1 MVEVGV
7 EAREMLGMVVGERLE
22 DRRVQFTQGY
32 RQSAYERLVVLGEI
46 LASDAV
52 AVDVDFMECHLTV
65 PQDIWPVEQDA
76 QPQFPVVPSR
86 SVRIPSA
93 GIDKMLSASHIS
105 RGGKHG
111 VNDVVGENIV
121 RNKS

>member
-22 DRRVQFTQGY
+22 DGRVQFTQGY

-76 QPQFPVVPSR
+76 QPQLPVIPNAAFSVPC
-86 SVRIPSA
+86 A
-93 GIDKMLSASHIS
+93 
-105 RGGKHG
+105 
-111 VNDVVGENIV
+111 DVLKEACA
-121 RNKS
+121 K